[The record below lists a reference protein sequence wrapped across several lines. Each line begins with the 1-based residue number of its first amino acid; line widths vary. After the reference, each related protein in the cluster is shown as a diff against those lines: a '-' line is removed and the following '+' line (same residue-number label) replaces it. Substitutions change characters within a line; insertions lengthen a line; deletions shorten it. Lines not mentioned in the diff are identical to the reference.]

1 MTVHDLADRLG
12 DKLGERFVTRQE
24 RPDGILFRGP
34 DPKKLGRLLRLLI
47 TSEAWED
54 YEVKLPGAVDRAIEL
69 LREFGGYVVIREDQ
83 AGELVVAREL
93 ALRA

>member
-1 MTVHDLADRLG
+1 MTIRDLADRLG

-34 DPKKLGRLLRLLI
+34 DPKKLGRRLRLLI

-54 YEVKLPGAVDRAIEL
+54 YAVKLPEAVERAIGL
-69 LREFGGYVVIREDQ
+69 LTEFGGYVVIREDP
-83 AGELVVAREL
+83 AGELVAAREL

>member
-47 TSEAWED
+47 TSGAWED
-54 YEVKLPGAVDRAIEL
+54 YGVELPEAVDRAIEL